1 MLQSV
6 SAALMSVGKA
16 ALLAK
21 VQSGILAIAVGA
33 LVTVFL
39 QLVQAWNGMTGYE
52 KLVAVLG
59 MVTAAAVTAAIA
71 VGAFQSALT
80 LGVGVAAIAAGI
92 FAVVAA
98 INSAQSR
105 AEQMGKSMQVPSM
118 QSMPKLKR
126 TEIPALAR
134 GAVIPPNREFLAV
147 LGDQKSGKNIEA
159 PVSEIEAAVARGMQN
174 SGGGGSQTVILE
186 VDRQVLGRVTYQ
198 LNKEQTRRFGVDLV
212 GG

>member
-1 MLQSV
+1 
-6 SAALMSVGKA
+6 
-16 ALLAK
+16 
-21 VQSGILAIAVGA
+21 
-33 LVTVFL
+33 
-39 QLVQAWNGMTGYE
+39 
-52 KLVAVLG
+52 
-59 MVTAAAVTAAIA
+59 
-71 VGAFQSALT
+71 
-80 LGVGVAAIAAGI
+80 
-92 FAVVAA
+92 
-98 INSAQSR
+98 
-105 AEQMGKSMQVPSM
+105 MGKSMQVPSM

-174 SGGGGSQTVILE
+174 SGGGGSQTVVLE